1 MVYTNGGIYHGGIYH
16 VISQFN
22 ITWYIPWQYH
32 MVYTRFRSS
41 PGPAAG
47 RLLSNS
53 ACGPLISIPRALPVL
68 CGPVLRIETGPGA
81 GGLVLP
87 IKTCLVLCYQLKCDR
102 VGILVKT

>member
-1 MVYTNGGIYHGGIYH
+1 MISHGIYHG
-16 VISQFN
+16 N
-22 ITWYIPWQYH
+22 ITWYIPDFGPA
-32 MVYTRFRSS
+32 RDSG

-68 CGPVLRIETGPGA
+68 CGPVLCIETGPGA
-81 GGLVLP
+81 GGPVLP
-87 IKTCLVLCYQLKCDR
+87 IKTGPVLCNPLKCDR